1 MELEIK
7 GLIEFCKAISSSP
20 TEISKSSQLVE
31 ALSFCLEALGKCD
44 CSNKPNIQV
53 FEKRYSEMAVKFSN
67 ETVQTLGEILDPN
80 KAYSTINISFPD
92 TNNKI
97 KVK

>member
-20 TEISKSSQLVE
+20 MEVAKSSQLVE
-31 ALSFCLEALGKCD
+31 ALSFCLEGLGKCD
-44 CSNKPNIQV
+44 CSNKPNLETY
-53 FEKRYSEMAVKFSN
+53 EKKYSEIAFNFSE
-67 ETVQTLGEILDPN
+67 ETIQILQEIFDPN
-80 KAYSTINISFPD
+80 KAYSSINISFPNN
-92 TNNKI
+92 NNKI

>member
-31 ALSFCLEALGKCD
+31 ALSFCLEGLGKCD
-44 CSNKPNIQV
+44 CSNKPNIETY
-53 FEKRYSEMAVKFSN
+53 EKKYSEMAAKFSE
-67 ETVQTLGEILDPN
+67 ETIKVLGEIFDPN
-80 KAYSTINISFPD
+80 KSYSSINISFPNN
-92 TNNKI
+92 NNKI

>member
-1 MELEIK
+1 
-7 GLIEFCKAISSSP
+7 
-20 TEISKSSQLVE
+20 
-31 ALSFCLEALGKCD
+31 
-44 CSNKPNIQV
+44 
-53 FEKRYSEMAVKFSN
+53 MAVKFSN